1 MPVNYLNLYLFSIFG
16 GLLATL
22 GGVVICYSG
31 MSEASFLVNKGMEIT
46 TYYLDKNRY
55 DLYSFGLVYSIT
67 FGVALLL
74 LLAVIV
80 IPTKEQIHKRT
91 SETQI
96 GETSGTGIP
105 YTPEATTTEEE
116 TSDEIETLPES
127 DESLEIELEP
137 DVESFGDEEE
147 TALTGKTADE
157 DSDVIYGTGK
167 ITEEAHK
174 SFILNSPDSAVKFLL
189 RKELDGKTLKS
200 TQDEIYE
207 SWQNRGLSR
216 GKLRKHFLKIMEWDS
231 VPELEVSQIY
241 EQVKDKLYEIKHT
254 CISSKIDPTDS

>member
-22 GGVVICYSG
+22 GGIIICYSG
-31 MSEASFLVNKGMEIT
+31 MNEASFLVSKGMEIT

-55 DLYSFGLVYSIT
+55 DFYLFGMVYSFT

-74 LLAVIV
+74 LLSVIL
-80 IPTKEQIHKRT
+80 IPSKEQINKRT
-91 SETQI
+91 TEPQI
-96 GETSGTGIP
+96 GEIPGTEVP
-105 YTPEATTTEEE
+105 YKPEEKTTREEI
-116 TSDEIETLPES
+116 SDEKEALTES

-137 DVESFGDEEE
+137 ELDSFGNDNDEG
-147 TALTGKTADE
+147 LTDVAENAVDE
-157 DSDVIYGTGK
+157 DSDVIYGTGQ
-167 ITEEAHK
+167 INDEAHK

-189 RKELDGKTLKS
+189 RKELDGKTLKA

-207 SWQNRGLSR
+207 GWQNRGLSR

-231 VPELEVSQIY
+231 VPEIEVSEIY
-241 EQVKDKLYEIKHT
+241 AQVKDKVYEIKNT
-254 CISSKIDPTDS
+254 